1 MEAPTRMTDPELGF
15 QRMRDELNHREQ
27 FTSDN
32 ADLLLVLIQNL
43 GAFGMLRLRELH
55 HGGES

>member
-1 MEAPTRMTDPELGF
+1 MTDPELAF
-15 QRMRDELNHREQ
+15 QRMRDELNQREQ

-32 ADLLLVLIQNL
+32 ADLLLVIIQNL

-55 HGGES
+55 HRGEA

>member
-1 MEAPTRMTDPELGF
+1 MTDPELAF
-15 QRMRDELNHREQ
+15 QRMRDELNHRDREQ

-32 ADLLLVLIQNL
+32 ADLLLVIIQNL

-55 HGGES
+55 HRGEA